1 MWKHL
6 DTKGTWTTIC
16 AICTL
21 LSAGCIAQQADLKQ
35 TEKNLQ
41 QRIKQSSDESAQT
54 RARQSQEISMLREQ
68 ELPQLRGELDRA
80 LHQAQE
86 LQGKQEDLK
95 QRAAQLEQQT
105 KRLEQLAG
113 KLEADSATRYNQ
125 VRESLNAQDVKN
137 KQDRDQLRMDVNVR
151 LDDVSRQ
158 MEVVRKEIIEVV
170 QKTNSGLAKSLDARL
185 EEQHKALTDTQARTE
200 QLSAKFAQFSQ
211 SLTAFRDSLTGLSE
225 RMSQEEQAGKAS
237 ATHINEM
244 NKAVTG
250 HLAEVNKSVTS
261 VAQKFSARF
270 DEQDRRL
277 DALSKAVDQDAHVR
291 GGTKGGTRQSTTK
304 PAHRSATVPSSETPR
319 AEQEMPSASLPVQ
332 AEAGQ
337 SAEVVT
343 SAVESEELPRP
354 QVSQSIERSDKL
366 EYERLLALFRD
377 GDLDGARLGFAAFLR
392 DHENSDLSPN
402 ARYWLGES
410 HYGKKDYRQAID
422 SYDRVELDFP
432 QSEKVPAA
440 ILKKGYAYLA
450 MKDKKRASSAFKQVV
465 TLYPRS
471 PEAGKAS
478 DKLSQLK
485 ESR

>member
-1 MWKHL
+1 MWNYS

-16 AICTL
+16 VICAMFLT
-21 LSAGCIAQQADLKQ
+21 GCIAQQADLKQ

-54 RARQSQEISMLREQ
+54 RARQSQEISVLREQ
-68 ELPQLRGELDRA
+68 ELPQLRGELERA
-80 LHQAQE
+80 LHQAHE

-105 KRLEQLAG
+105 KRLEQLAN
-113 KLEADSATRYNQ
+113 KLDADTTTRYSQ
-125 VRESLNAQDVKN
+125 VRESLNAQDVKS
-137 KQDRDQLRMDVNVR
+137 KQERDQLRMDVNAR
-151 LDDVSRQ
+151 LDDVTRQ
-158 MEVVRKEIIEVV
+158 MEVLRKEIIEVV
-170 QKTNSGLAKSLDARL
+170 QKTNSGLAKNLDVRL
-185 EEQHKALTDTQARTE
+185 EEQHKALT
-200 QLSAKFAQFSQ
+200 
-211 SLTAFRDSLTGLSE
+211 GLNE
-225 RMSQEEQAGKAS
+225 RVSQEEQESKAS
-237 ATHINEM
+237 AAHINET

-250 HLAEVNKSVTS
+250 HLGEVNKSVAS
-261 VAQKFSARF
+261 IAQKFAVRF

-277 DALSKAVDQDAHVR
+277 DALSKTVDQVAQDAHVR
-291 GGTKGGTRQSTTK
+291 GGNKGGARQSTTK
-304 PAHRSATVPSSETPR
+304 PAHRSALVPSAESPKV
-319 AEQEMPSASLPVQ
+319 EQETSSASFPVQ
-332 AEAGQ
+332 AEA
-337 SAEVVT
+337 VT
-343 SAVESEELPRP
+343 SPVESEEPPRP
-354 QVSQSIERSDKL
+354 QAGQSGERSDKA

-377 GDLDGARLGFAAFLR
+377 GDLDGARQGFAAFLR
-392 DHENSDLSPN
+392 DYENSDLSPN

-410 HYGKKDYRQAID
+410 YFGKKEYRHAID

-432 QSEKVPAA
+432 RSEKVPAA

-485 ESR
+485 ELR

>member
-1 MWKHL
+1 MWNYS

-16 AICTL
+16 VICAMFLT
-21 LSAGCIAQQADLKQ
+21 GCIAQQADLKQ

-54 RARQSQEISMLREQ
+54 RARQSQEISVLREQ
-68 ELPQLRGELDRA
+68 ELPQLRGELERA

-105 KRLEQLAG
+105 KRLEQLAN
-113 KLEADSATRYNQ
+113 KLDADTTTRYSQ
-125 VRESLNAQDVKN
+125 VRESLNAQDVKS
-137 KQDRDQLRMDVNVR
+137 KQERDQLRMDVNAR
-151 LDDVSRQ
+151 LDDVTRQ
-158 MEVVRKEIIEVV
+158 MEVLRKEIIEVV
-170 QKTNSGLAKSLDARL
+170 QKTNSGLAKNLDVRL
-185 EEQHKALTDTQARTE
+185 EEQHKALT
-200 QLSAKFAQFSQ
+200 
-211 SLTAFRDSLTGLSE
+211 GLNE
-225 RMSQEEQAGKAS
+225 RVSQEEQESKAS
-237 ATHINEM
+237 AAHINET
-244 NKAVTG
+244 NKAVTA
-250 HLAEVNKSVTS
+250 HLGEVNKSVAS
-261 VAQKFSARF
+261 IAQKFAVRF

-277 DALSKAVDQDAHVR
+277 DALSKTVDQVAQDAHVR
-291 GGTKGGTRQSTTK
+291 GGNKGGARQSTAK
-304 PAHRSATVPSSETPR
+304 PAHRSSLVPSAESSKV
-319 AEQEMPSASLPVQ
+319 EQETSSASFPVQ
-332 AEAGQ
+332 AEA
-337 SAEVVT
+337 VT
-343 SAVESEELPRP
+343 SPVESEEPPRP
-354 QVSQSIERSDKL
+354 QAGQSGERSDKA

-377 GDLDGARLGFAAFLR
+377 GDLDGARQGFAAFLR
-392 DHENSDLSPN
+392 DYENSDLSPN

-410 HYGKKDYRQAID
+410 YFGKKEYRHAID

-432 QSEKVPAA
+432 RSEKVPAA

-485 ESR
+485 ELR